1 MRYLYMMNIYNGTGA
16 ASMIEHL
23 TLTEREI
30 IAIIRRN
37 NAHFARKVLAFA
49 FGMDKTIWRNSRP
62 LDEKYSIA
70 IHG

>member
-30 IAIIRRN
+30 IHILRRN

-49 FGMDKTIWRNSRP
+49 FGMDKAMRKKEIV
-62 LDEKYSIA
+62 
-70 IHG
+70 

>member
-1 MRYLYMMNIYNGTGA
+1 MRYLYMMNIYNEIGA
-16 ASMIEHL
+16 VSMVEHL
-23 TLTEREI
+23 TLPEREI

-37 NAHFARKVLAFA
+37 NTHFARKVLAFS

-62 LDEKYSIA
+62 LDKNDSIA

>member
-1 MRYLYMMNIYNGTGA
+1 MRYLYMMNIYNEIGA
-16 ASMIEHL
+16 VSMVEHL

-37 NAHFARKVLAFA
+37 NTHFARKVLAFV
-49 FGMDKTIWRNSRP
+49 FGMDKAIWRNSRP
-62 LDEKYSIA
+62 LDKNDSIA